1 MSSYPKVALLPLDER
16 PVNTGL
22 VQEIAQIAGYRCELP
37 GQDILPDF
45 RTPGNTDA
53 LAEWLRSQSEDAD
66 AIVAS
71 LDTLVYGGLIPAR
84 TTDNL
89 VEESVGRLHT
99 LREIHQKSPDLPI
112 LAVSLVTRA
121 SDSYVSVE
129 EPEYWSDWGRDLH
142 HHGGATHRTWV
153 GKDEDGAGVA
163 KRGVPSEVLED
174 FARRR
179 LRNHIVNLAALQM
192 RWDHVLDYLAITA
205 DDTAEFSAGSAEQQ
219 WLEYWRIFGA
229 PTLQVVGYP
238 GADETGSVLMAR
250 AITTTT
256 ETKPRIR
263 VVTGSPESLRL
274 IPPYENGP
282 IGESITRQILAAG
295 GKEVDEEEADMI
307 LVVHGPDPDRGDNG
321 STQPPSSDP
330 GETAATVVAVRDALA
345 TGLPVILA
353 DLRFANGGDVQ
364 LIEALA
370 EAGLLSQLAAYGG
383 WNTAGNA
390 LGGAVATGV
399 AIVAGALNGT
409 LDPRTQQIALR
420 RRLMDDVAYQALIRR
435 DLMMGVFEGSFGPV
449 PPEVLEVAAAH
460 TTAAMNEYLA
470 RWGLADGYSVE
481 SVDFPWKRSFE
492 VDIHFASESGRDL

>member
-1 MSSYPKVALLPLDER
+1 MSSDPKVALLPLDER

-22 VQEIAQIAGYRCELP
+22 VQEVARIAGYRCELP
-37 GQDILPDF
+37 GQEILPSF

-53 LAEWLRSQSEDAD
+53 LADWLKSQSEDAD

-84 TTDNL
+84 TTNST

-99 LREIHQKSPDLPI
+99 LREIHEAKPDLPM

-142 HHGGATHRTWV
+142 HHGGETHRAWV
-153 GKDEDGAGVA
+153 GQEDDESNGV
-163 KRGVPSEVLED
+163 KRDVPSWVLED

-192 RWDHVLDYLAITA
+192 RWDEVLDYLAITA
-205 DDTAEFSAGSAEQQ
+205 DDTAEFSAGSAEQS

-229 PTLQVVGYP
+229 PTLPVIGYP
-238 GADETGSVLMAR
+238 GADETGAVLMAR

-256 ETKPRIR
+256 GTEPRIK
-263 VVTGSPESLRL
+263 VATGTPASLKL

-282 IGESITRQILAAG
+282 IGESITRQISAAG

-307 LVVHGPDPDRGDNG
+307 LVVHGPDPDRGDNA
-321 STQPPSSDP
+321 SAQSPSSDP
-330 GETAATVVAVRDALA
+330 RETTATVEVVREALS
-345 TGLPVILA
+345 TGLPVVLA
-353 DLRFANGGDVQ
+353 DVRFVNGGDTQ
-364 LIEALA
+364 MIEALA
-370 EAGLLSQLAAYGG
+370 EQGLLSQLAAYGG

-390 LGGAVATGV
+390 LGAAVATGV
-399 AIVAGALNGT
+399 AIVVGTLNGT
-409 LDPRTQQIALR
+409 LDSRAQQIALR

-435 DLMMGVFEGSFGPV
+435 DLMTGVFEGSFGPV
-449 PPEVLEVAAAH
+449 SAKALDTAAAH
-460 TTAAMNEYLA
+460 TVATMNDYLSH
-470 RWGLADGYSVE
+470 WGLADGYVVQSVE
-481 SVDFPWKRSFE
+481 FPWKRSFE
-492 VDIHFASESGRDL
+492 VDIHFS